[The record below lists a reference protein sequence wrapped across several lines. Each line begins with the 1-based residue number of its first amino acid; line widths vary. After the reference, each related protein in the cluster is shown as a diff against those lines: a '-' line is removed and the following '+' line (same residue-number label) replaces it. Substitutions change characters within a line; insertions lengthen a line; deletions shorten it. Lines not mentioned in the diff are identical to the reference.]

1 MGSLQGLEL
10 LACCTTLVWVT
21 RLAPIRHFTGPPSCW
36 ALHCRREYVLPDGLT
51 DTWGHVR
58 TEEEAAMAAAA
69 ARQQQRQGGPQL
81 PKQPVLQ
88 VNNER
93 FMVPE
98 AIFHPSGGWGCCVC
112 CACSAVVDVQRCALL
127 RCVGGLLRPCLPKP
141 AGSNPQLARLPSF
154 HNLPACHPAVLMQTS
169 AWRKRGLQRR

>member
-1 MGSLQGLEL
+1 M
-10 LACCTTLVWVT
+10 
-21 RLAPIRHFTGPPSCW
+21 
-36 ALHCRREYVLPDGLT
+36 LPDGLT

-81 PKQPVLQ
+81 PKQPVLL

-98 AIFHPSGGWGCCVC
+98 ALFHPTGG
-112 CACSAVVDVQRCALL
+112 
-127 RCVGGLLRPCLPKP
+127 
-141 AGSNPQLARLPSF
+141 
-154 HNLPACHPAVLMQTS
+154 
-169 AWRKRGLQRR
+169 